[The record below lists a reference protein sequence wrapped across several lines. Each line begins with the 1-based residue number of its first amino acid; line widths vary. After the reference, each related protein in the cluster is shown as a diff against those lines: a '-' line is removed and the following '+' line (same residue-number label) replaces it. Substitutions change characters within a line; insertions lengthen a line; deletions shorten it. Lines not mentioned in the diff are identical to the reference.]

1 MIKSIIVTVFYI
13 NKIHYVSF
21 IKTENYNT
29 KKKKANFIN
38 ENYTKIHESEKTIKL
53 MIKFTCTK
61 EKREVQVMVDK
72 FCSFLINK
80 MRKEMPD
87 IDDERAE
94 IIAYGL
100 QLIIGEIPK
109 IFITLAIAYILGVL
123 KLTLITVLVLT
134 PYRAA
139 SGGVH
144 LKTHIGCIV
153 STTLYYCG
161 VAILAKYLIITGF
174 IKYILALAVWIFGM
188 IMVKLYAPADT
199 ENVPILRKSE
209 RKQKQILSY
218 ITLTIGLIVAVSI
231 KNSEISNI
239 LLFGNL
245 IQSMMITRLAY
256 RLTGSK
262 YGYEVYENA
271 STN

>member
-1 MIKSIIVTVFYI
+1 MI
-13 NKIHYVSF
+13 
-21 IKTENYNT
+21 
-29 KKKKANFIN
+29 
-38 ENYTKIHESEKTIKL
+38 
-53 MIKFTCTK
+53 
-61 EKREVQVMVDK
+61 DK
-72 FCSFLINK
+72 FCTFLVNK
-80 MRKEMPD
+80 MRNEIPD

-94 IIAYGL
+94 VIMYGL

-109 IFITLAIAYILGVL
+109 FFITLLIAYLLGVF
-123 KLTLITVLVLT
+123 KLTLLTVMILM
-134 PYRAA
+134 PYRVS
-139 SGGVH
+139 SGGFH

-161 VAILAKYLIITGF
+161 IAVLAKQISIAQN
-174 IKYILALAVWIFGM
+174 IEYILAFGIWIFGM
-188 IMVKLYAPADT
+188 IMIKLYAPADT

-218 ITLTIGLIVAVSI
+218 ITFILGLIIAIII
-231 KNSEISNI
+231 KNPIISNI

-262 YGYEVYENA
+262 YGYEVYQDA
-271 STN
+271 SQIS

>member
-1 MIKSIIVTVFYI
+1 MR
-13 NKIHYVSF
+13 
-21 IKTENYNT
+21 
-29 KKKKANFIN
+29 N
-38 ENYTKIHESEKTIKL
+38 EI
-53 MIKFTCTK
+53 
-61 EKREVQVMVDK
+61 
-72 FCSFLINK
+72 
-80 MRKEMPD
+80 PD

-94 IIAYGL
+94 VIMYGL

-109 IFITLAIAYILGVL
+109 FFITLLIAYFLGVF
-123 KLTLITVLVLT
+123 KLTLLTVMILM
-134 PYRAA
+134 PYRVS
-139 SGGVH
+139 SGGFH

-161 VAILAKYLIITGF
+161 IAVLAKQISIAQN
-174 IKYILALAVWIFGM
+174 IEYILAFGIWIFGM
-188 IMVKLYAPADT
+188 IMIKLYAPADT

-218 ITLTIGLIVAVSI
+218 ITFTLGLIIAIII
-231 KNSEISNI
+231 KNPIISNI

-256 RLTGSK
+256 RLTGSQ
-262 YGYEVYENA
+262 YGYELYQEET

>member
-1 MIKSIIVTVFYI
+1 MYKI
-13 NKIHYVSF
+13 NDKVN
-21 IKTENYNT
+21 TELKQR
-29 KKKKANFIN
+29 KKK
-38 ENYTKIHESEKTIKL
+38 
-53 MIKFTCTK
+53 MI
-61 EKREVQVMVDK
+61 DK
-72 FCSFLINK
+72 FCTFLVNK

-94 IIAYGL
+94 VIIYGL

-109 IFITLAIAYILGVL
+109 ILITFVIAYLLGIL
-123 KLTLITVLVLT
+123 KLTILTVIALT
-134 PYRAA
+134 PYRIC
-139 SGGVH
+139 SGGFH
-144 LKTHIGCIV
+144 LKTHLGCIL

-161 VAILAKYLIITGF
+161 VPMIAKYVAISQNIE
-174 IKYILALAVWIFGM
+174 YILALVIWVFGM

-218 ITLTIGLIVAVSI
+218 IMLTLGITLAIVI
-231 KNSEISNI
+231 KNPVISNI

-256 RLTGSK
+256 NLTGSK
-262 YGYEVYENA
+262 YGYEVYQDA
-271 STN
+271 SQIS

>member
-1 MIKSIIVTVFYI
+1 MI
-13 NKIHYVSF
+13 
-21 IKTENYNT
+21 
-29 KKKKANFIN
+29 
-38 ENYTKIHESEKTIKL
+38 
-53 MIKFTCTK
+53 
-61 EKREVQVMVDK
+61 DK
-72 FCSFLINK
+72 FCTFLVNK
-80 MRKEMPD
+80 MRNEIPD

-94 IIAYGL
+94 VIMYGL

-109 IFITLAIAYILGVL
+109 FFITLLIAYFLGVF
-123 KLTLITVLVLT
+123 KLTLLTVMVLM
-134 PYRAA
+134 PYRVS
-139 SGGVH
+139 SGGFH

-161 VAILAKYLIITGF
+161 IAVLAKHISIAQNVE
-174 IKYILALAVWIFGM
+174 YILAFGIWIFGM
-188 IMVKLYAPADT
+188 IMIKLYAPADT

-218 ITLTIGLIVAVSI
+218 ITFTLGLIIAIFI
-231 KNSEISNI
+231 KNSIISNI

-245 IQSMMITRLAY
+245 IQSMMITKLAY

-271 STN
+271 SAN